1 MKLSESHL
9 IQLSAVVDAG
19 SVSKGAAMLGL
30 SQPALSRSLAQLE
43 ARVGKPL
50 FIRDRRPLQATPL
63 GMQLAAHGRR
73 ILVESRR
80 ATEAVQSLLRGT
92 RGLVRVGGV
101 PFFMDAMISRII
113 AGFQNQHPDVVFEQ
127 SYGNLT
133 EVGTGLRADQLD
145 LGIVPTCT
153 GYLCPGV
160 TSYVAE
166 KLGLRPDAY
175 LQDLVGLGCGAA
187 IPALRSASALLAA
200 NPAATVACVAVEI
213 CSAAFYLDDDPG
225 VLVSASLFGDGAA
238 ASIWRATP
246 PPAPGPM
253 PALRATGFNTLH
265 LPEARDHIRFEQRFG
280 KLRNLLTPAVPA
292 LAADAVARL
301 FAAEPPD
308 QPRPAR
314 ILSHPGGRD
323 VLDALETALPGYPLD
338 FSRRVLREHQPAPV
352 PEPEILRS

>member
-73 ILVESRR
+73 ILAESRR

-127 SYGNLT
+127 SYGNLN

-145 LGIVPTCT
+145 LGIVPLGTSGEPEGLHFTPILPARNVVCCRT
-153 GYLCPGV
+153 GHPLQRAKRLNTADLGRYPWVAPLPG
-160 TSYVAE
+160 S
-166 KLGLRPDAY
+166 P
-175 LQDLVGLGCGAA
+175 
-187 IPALRSASALLAA
+187 LLADLFA
-200 NPAATVACVAVEI
+200 IRSSLGAVELDIRYSGGSLLSVINYMDETDALAVFPFSVYFAERKQNRLAVLPVDIPQPQRHLGILRAAATDRNPAATAFADFVVQSFESMQQLILRHENAV
-213 CSAAFYLDDDPG
+213 
-225 VLVSASLFGDGAA
+225 
-238 ASIWRATP
+238 IWR
-246 PPAPGPM
+246 
-253 PALRATGFNTLH
+253 R
-265 LPEARDHIRFEQRFG
+265 
-280 KLRNLLTPAVPA
+280 
-292 LAADAVARL
+292 
-301 FAAEPPD
+301 
-308 QPRPAR
+308 
-314 ILSHPGGRD
+314 
-323 VLDALETALPGYPLD
+323 
-338 FSRRVLREHQPAPV
+338 
-352 PEPEILRS
+352 